1 MKPGV
6 ILLADLTPTAGH
18 EQSGTRPVVV
28 VAHERYQ
35 AARGMTIIVP
45 LTTTDRR
52 QRYQTQI
59 EPDRSNGLSQ
69 ISFAMPEQV
78 RAISHERIIKEL
90 GELDT
95 GALDEILE
103 WVHMFIAVPIL

>member
-1 MKPGV
+1 MTPGT
-6 ILLADLTPTAGH
+6 ILLANLSPAAGR
-18 EQSGTRPVVV
+18 EQNGIRPVVV

-35 AARGMTIIVP
+35 AARGLTIIVP

-52 QRYQTQI
+52 QRHQTQV
-59 EPDRSNGLSQ
+59 EPDGHNGLSH

-90 GELDT
+90 GQLDT

-103 WVHMFIAVPIL
+103 WVHMFIAAPVL